1 MIRYFIFILILCIS
15 SQVYSQQPVSTEAVP
30 VKRYYYETAR
40 SAEKINAKY
49 PYDISLKTPQGD
61 SLLSSAVLAKG
72 KPVVLL
78 FWLTTCYPC
87 RMEMDA
93 ISQKFEAWKKETD
106 FELYAISTD
115 FGQNFPAIQKR
126 AADRKWPFALLWDY
140 NREFKEILPGGLN
153 GLPQVFVLDSKGEIA
168 FHKRKYSSGDEDLL
182 YEQVKQ
188 LAARK

>member
-1 MIRYFIFILILCIS
+1 MIKYIAFVCLFLSTQYLQAQTI
-15 SQVYSQQPVSTEAVP
+15 STEAVP
-30 VKRYYYETAR
+30 TQRYITETSR
-40 SAEKINAKY
+40 PQSQIQSKF
-49 PYDISLKTPQGD
+49 PYDIWLKTPQGD
-61 SLLSSAVLAKG
+61 SIQSSKAFAKG

-93 ISQKFEAWKKETD
+93 IYNKFKDWKKETD

-115 FGQNFPAIQKR
+115 WVNNFPAIQKR
-126 AADRKWPFALLWDY
+126 HAEKQWPFNFYWDY

-153 GLPQVFVLDSKGEIA
+153 GLPQCFVLDKNGEIA

-182 YEQVKQ
+182 YEEIKT
-188 LAARK
+188 LAKKK